1 MSKLTKRLF
10 LFFLILIVAIGSAAL
25 ILNADV
31 LLRLKKSYDAGTLT
45 ELKIRFE
52 IAAYNLNVWE
62 RIKPIDKKTSP
73 ADGMVLVYVPEG
85 EFQMGKP
92 GKPDFNSPDHP
103 VYLSAF
109 WIDQVEVSNGMY
121 QTCVQAGGCTEP
133 VLSEN
138 IYYGQWA
145 YRNLPV
151 VYVNWFQ
158 AVEYCAWAG
167 RRLPTEAE
175 WEKAAKGTDDLTY
188 PWGDEPPTP
197 RLANY
202 VGSLIGEP
210 VSVYRYPA
218 GASPYGAL
226 NMAGN
231 VREWVSDWFSTE
243 YYLERVYDNPT
254 GPEAGIERSMRSGA
268 YDADANEIYTVQR
281 YKHEPQS
288 AGASRGFRCAQ
299 SAP

>member
-1 MSKLTKRLF
+1 MSKFKKLF
-10 LFFLILIVAIGSAAL
+10 LPFFISLSIVLISVIM

-31 LLRLKKSYDAGTLT
+31 FLRFKKAYDAGTLT
-45 ELKIRFE
+45 ELNIRYE
-52 IAAYNLNVWE
+52 LAAYNLNYWKRV
-62 RIKPIDKKTSP
+62 KPIDKKTSP

-103 VYLSAF
+103 VYLNAF
-109 WIDQVEVSNGMY
+109 WIDQVEVSNAMY
-121 QTCVQAGGCTEP
+121 KTCVQAGVCTEP

-151 VYVNWFQ
+151 VYVDWFQ

-188 PWGDEPPTP
+188 PWGDESPTP

-231 VREWVSDWFSTE
+231 VREWVADWFSTE
-243 YYLERVYDNPT
+243 YYLEKVYDNPT
-254 GPEAGIERSMRSGA
+254 GPESGIERSMRSGA